1 MANPILVTGAAGRV
15 GAVGRTVTELLLKQ
29 GKAVRAMVRTED
41 ERAQALRA
49 LGAEVVVGNLLD
61 LDSMHR
67 AIAGCETMYFG
78 MSVSDTYLAATV
90 NTAAVAKHHGVKAF
104 INMSQM
110 TVSQMSITETTPS
123 PQHKLHWLAEQA
135 LNWSGLPVVHV
146 RPTVFLEGF
155 FLTLTPDSVRE
166 SDQIKLPFGEGK
178 TSPVAAEDV
187 ARAIAALLANPQPH
201 IGKIYHLT
209 GPQSEN
215 MHFFAQEYSK
225 ALGRTITL
233 SGHSR
238 RAVAGR
244 PAQAGL
250 AGSPGEPPGGVG
262 RSASR
267 GALRPDVGRRA
278 HTDGARAAECAG
290 VRQEKCGDIHPIGKS
305 SLSVFGCSHSSL
317 CPGRKISTWPIMTW
331 RTTPAGTEALGFQN
345 PVH

>member
-29 GKAVRAMVRTED
+29 GKPVRAMVRTED
-41 ERAQALRA
+41 ERAQALRNI
-49 LGAEVVVGNLLD
+49 GAEVVVGNLLD

-78 MSVSDTYLAATV
+78 MSISDAYLAATV

-123 PQHKLHWLAEQA
+123 PQHKLQWLSEQA

-155 FLTLTPDSVRE
+155 FLTLTSDSVKE
-166 SDQIKLPFGEGK
+166 SNEIRLPFGEGK
-178 TSPVAAEDV
+178 TSPVAAEDAARVV
-187 ARAIAALLANPQPH
+187 ATLLENPQSH

-215 MHFFAQEYSK
+215 MHFYAEEYSK
-225 ALGRTITL
+225 ALGRTITYHDIPVEPWRDAL
-233 SGHSR
+233 LKRGLPVHVVNHLATMADLHR
-238 RAVAGR
+238 AGR
-244 PAQAGL
+244 FDRM
-250 AGSPGEPPGGVG
+250 SD
-262 RSASR
+262 
-267 GALRPDVGRRA
+267 DVRTLTGQ
-278 HTDGARAAECAG
+278 G
-290 VRQEKCGDIHPIGKS
+290 P
-305 SLSVFGCSHSSL
+305 LSVQEFV
-317 CPGRKISTWPIMTW
+317 RKNAAAFT
-331 RTTPAGTEALGFQN
+331 AAAKAA
-345 PVH
+345 

>member
-1 MANPILVTGAAGRV
+1 MPNPILVTGAAGRV

-41 ERAQALRA
+41 ERAQALRGM
-49 LGAEVVVGNLLD
+49 GAEVVVGNLLD
-61 LDSMHR
+61 LDSMHK
-67 AIAGCETMYFG
+67 AIAGCERMYFS
-78 MSVSDTYLAATV
+78 MSVSDAYLAATV
-90 NTAAVAKHHGVKAF
+90 NAAAVAKHHGVKAF

-166 SDQIKLPFGEGK
+166 SDQIRLPFGEGK

-201 IGKIYHLT
+201 IGKIFHLT

-225 ALGRTITL
+225 ALGRTITYRDIPVEPWRDDL
-233 SGHSR
+233 LNR
-238 RAVAGR
+238 RWPVHVVNHLAALADLHRAGR
-244 PAQAGL
+244 FDRTSDDVCTLTGQ
-250 AGSPGEPPGGVG
+250 EPLTVQEFV
-262 RSASR
+262 RKN
-267 GALRPDVGRRA
+267 
-278 HTDGARAAECAG
+278 AATFTL
-290 VRQEKCGDIHPIGKS
+290 S
-305 SLSVFGCSHSSL
+305 S
-317 CPGRKISTWPIMTW
+317 K
-331 RTTPAGTEALGFQN
+331 AA
-345 PVH
+345 